1 MAELIVS
8 VSGVRGIV
16 GETLTPEVAEDFGK
30 AFAATLGGPGKSVAI
45 GRDSR
50 PSGPEIFKA
59 MARGLTAS
67 GVDVID
73 LGLVTT
79 PGAAMMTRKLGCD
92 GGVIITAS
100 HNPSQYNGIKFLQP
114 TGTALTATMA
124 EKLKSIWSA
133 GQFTQADQVGAITI
147 NDQTHDEHIEAV
159 CQICDPALIAGKKF
173 KVALDSINGAG
184 CIVTPRLLEKLGC
197 DFVGINTEP
206 TGNFAHEPEPIAQ
219 NLQQI
224 CEAVKSTGADIG
236 FAQDPDADRLVL
248 VDENGTLP
256 GEEYT
261 LALAA
266 AQILRHNKGKLA
278 TNLSTSRMIDD
289 IAVAAGAEVLRT
301 PTGEANVVQT
311 IQSQGCIFGGEG
323 NGGVI
328 DPRVG
333 GVRDSLVGMA
343 LILQYM
349 AETSQPLSEL
359 ISQIPSYFMLKT
371 KLPCKREALGE
382 IFDRTRKLLGDIPGA
397 RLDESDGL
405 RIDLDEGWV
414 NVRGSNTEPIMRI
427 MAEASDESTARKLI
441 AQVRTIADEVMGN

>member
-16 GETLTPEVAEDFGK
+16 GETLTAEVAKDFGK
-30 AFAATLGGPGKSVAI
+30 AFGAMLGGAGKTVAI

-59 MARGLTAS
+59 MAQGLTAC

-79 PGAAMMTRKLGCD
+79 PGVAMMTRKLGCD
-92 GGVIITAS
+92 GGVVITAS
-100 HNPSQYNGIKFLQP
+100 HNPGQYNGIKFLQP
-114 TGTALTATMA
+114 TGTALTGTMA

-133 GQFTQADQVGAITI
+133 GQFTLADQPGSVST
-147 NDQTHDEHIEAV
+147 NDQTHTEHIEAV
-159 CQICDPALIAGKKF
+159 CKICDPALIAGKKF

-184 CIVTPRLLEKLGC
+184 CIVTPMLLQKLGC
-197 DFVGINTEP
+197 DYVGINAEP
-206 TGNFAHEPEPIAQ
+206 TGLFAHEPEPITQ

-224 CEAVKSTGADIG
+224 CEAVKSTQANIG

-248 VDENGTLP
+248 VDENGHLP

-266 AQILRHNKGKLA
+266 AQVLRHNKGKLA

-289 IAVAAGAEVLRT
+289 VAAGAGVKVLRT

-333 GVRDSLVGMA
+333 GVRDSLVGIA

-349 AETSQPLSEL
+349 AETSEPLSKL
-359 ISQIPSYFMLKT
+359 VSRIPSYFMLKT

-382 IFDRTRKLLGDIPGA
+382 IFDRTRQLLGTLPSA

-427 MAEASDESTARKLI
+427 MAEASDESTARKLV
-441 AQVRTIADEVMGN
+441 AQVRAIADEVMGN